1 MNEKDFDISVRNL
14 LQNAEEPVSPRVWK
28 GVAAGL
34 DRQHRVIPFWLWG
47 AMTAAVAA
55 AVIAGVVILWP
66 AATIEPSNQSISL
79 AQAELPAAP
88 AKPAESSDAV
98 PAQGPETE
106 QAARAAQPHRKMR
119 TAPAAPE
126 STPEAIPSSKP
137 LLAAL
142 EVSRPQLVP
151 IRASIPVSQVS
162 DQELLETLARSE
174 QKASDG
180 RGLSVMAVGN
190 LQGNSRQDVPIRN
203 GHGFAKAGALPN
215 REFIEETSQDNFGL
229 PFSAGINLKYNF
241 TPRWAVGL
249 GVRYTN
255 LSRTFLGIYHSGEG
269 YDVGDY
275 DSPTSIDNQQHWMGI
290 PLNVYYDIVNRGRWR
305 VHAFTGGSFEFLLDN
320 DFLVHAPNDF
330 HYHQTGRHSM
340 WSVGAG
346 LGVEF
351 KITPH
356 IGLFLDPG
364 IRYYLF
370 NAAEMPRS
378 LRTIQPLRFDIEGG
392 LRFSLGKN

>member
-88 AKPAESSDAV
+88 ATLAAASEAV
-98 PAQGPETE
+98 PAQGLE
-106 QAARAAQPHRKMR
+106 
-119 TAPAAPE
+119 TAPVAAKKVRFAAAPE
-126 STPEAIPSSKP
+126 STPEATPEAIPSSEP

-142 EVSRPQLVP
+142 EVNRPQLVP
-151 IRASIPVSQVS
+151 IRAYIPVSQVS

-174 QKASDG
+174 QKAENG
-180 RGLSVMAVGN
+180 RGLSIMAVGN
-190 LQGNSRQDVPIRN
+190 LQGNSRQDVPIKA

-290 PLNVYYDIVNRGRWR
+290 PLNAYYDIVNRGRWR
-305 VHAFTGGSFEFLLDN
+305 VHAFAGGSFEFLLDN

-330 HYHQTGRHSM
+330 HYHQTGRHNM

-370 NAAEMPRS
+370 DAAEMPRS
-378 LRTIQPLRFDIEGG
+378 LRTIQPLRFDIEAG

>member
-88 AKPAESSDAV
+88 ATLAAASEAV
-98 PAQGPETE
+98 PAQGLE
-106 QAARAAQPHRKMR
+106 
-119 TAPAAPE
+119 TAPVAAKKVRFAAAPE
-126 STPEAIPSSKP
+126 STPEATPEAIPSSEP

-142 EVSRPQLVP
+142 EVNRPQLVP
-151 IRASIPVSQVS
+151 IRAYIPVSQVS

-174 QKASDG
+174 QKAENG
-180 RGLSVMAVGN
+180 RGLSIMAVGS
-190 LQGNSRQDVPIRN
+190 LQGNSRQDVPIKA

-290 PLNVYYDIVNRGRWR
+290 PLNAYYDIVNRGRWR

-330 HYHQTGRHSM
+330 HYHQTGRHNM

-370 NAAEMPRS
+370 DAAEMPRS
-378 LRTIQPLRFDIEGG
+378 LRTIQPLRFDIEAG